1 MNLELKKKKSF
12 EGKMP
17 ITLRRTE
24 TQEGAGALPWL
35 DKEAKI
41 SSPAEAA

>member
-1 MNLELKKKKSF
+1 MNLELKKSF

-17 ITLRRTE
+17 ITLGTE